1 MSQTPRKLRSSSK
14 KGGALTQA
22 ERALA
27 LLDKTPLL
35 RARDLVDAGIAR
47 ETLRR
52 LVQSGELEQ
61 PDRGLYRRVGGEM
74 AAEAS
79 IAEVARRTPHAVVA
93 LLSALRFHGLTTQV
107 PHEVW
112 VYIGRKAR
120 VPART
125 PVKLRVFRVD
135 GDGLTLGI
143 DDHVIDGVPVKIT
156 NTERTL
162 VDCFKRRNDVGLDV
176 AIEALRDARRQR
188 KVDLNEVWRI
198 AERRRALTYMRPY
211 LEALG

>member
-1 MSQTPRKLRSSSK
+1 MSHKSRTVRPVTKRRKVVP
-14 KGGALTQA
+14 QA
-22 ERALA
+22 ARALA

-52 LVQSGELEQ
+52 LVASGELEQ

-79 IAEVARRTPHAVVA
+79 VAEVARRTPHAVVA

-125 PVKLRVFRVD
+125 PVKLRIFRVD
-135 GDGLTLGI
+135 GDALTLGV
-143 DDHVIDGVPVKIT
+143 DTHVIDGVPVKIT
-156 NTERTL
+156 NTARTI
-162 VDCFKRRNDVGLDV
+162 VDCFKRRDEVGQDV
-176 AIEALRDARRQR
+176 AIESLRDARRQR
-188 KVDLNEVWRI
+188 KVDLKEVWRI

-211 LEALG
+211 LEALD

>member
-1 MSQTPRKLRSSSK
+1 M
-14 KGGALTQA
+14 
-22 ERALA
+22 
-27 LLDKTPLL
+27 

-52 LVQSGELEQ
+52 LVRSGELEQ

-79 IAEVARRTPHAVVA
+79 IAEVARRTPHAVIA
-93 LLSALRFHGLTTQV
+93 LLSALRFHGLTTQA

-120 VPART
+120 VPMRP
-125 PVKLRVFRVD
+125 PVRLRVFRVD
-135 GDGLTLGI
+135 CDALTLGV
-143 DDHVIDGVPVKIT
+143 DKHVIDGVPVQIT
-156 NTERTL
+156 NTARTV
-162 VDCFKRRNDVGLDV
+162 VDCFKRRDEIGLDI

-188 KVDLNEVWRI
+188 KVDLKDVWRI
-198 AERRRALTYMRPY
+198 AEHRRALTYMRPF